1 MVSRIFKLSLFILP
15 CILFVAYVAIGNYN
29 IPFSKLLFLDFDHP
43 YERMVVLNIRLPRAI
58 MASLFGAV
66 MGLCGATV
74 QTVLR
79 NPLASPYILGIS
91 SGAAFGAALSMTL
104 PLSAAFYLRQPM
116 AALFGL
122 TAVGMALLIARIQSR
137 LHIHS
142 VILGGVI
149 ISALFT
155 GLLSLVQI
163 LVAPEQTQAIVS
175 WIIGRLNTISWKDL
189 YIALPVTITLCFLLF
204 LMRWR
209 IFAMSMGDEE
219 AETAGIPVQRDRLI
233 VIVLVSCATAAVVSV
248 CGIIGWVCL
257 LSPHITRFMIG
268 SHTARL
274 LPASV
279 SVGMSFML
287 LADLLSRTVWRFEI
301 PVGVVTTVI
310 GAPVF
315 LYLMRRNLHVW
326 RG

>member
-1 MVSRIFKLSLFILP
+1 MVLVPCLLFMIYLSVGSYF
-15 CILFVAYVAIGNYN
+15 
-29 IPFSKLLFLDFDHP
+29 IPFSKLVFLDFEHP
-43 YERMVVLNIRLPRAI
+43 YERMVLLNIRLPRAV
-58 MASLFGAV
+58 MALLFGAV

-74 QTVLR
+74 QTILR

-104 PLSAAFYLRQPM
+104 PLSFAVYLRQPM

-122 TAVGMALLIARIQSR
+122 IAVGLALLIARVQSK
-137 LHIHS
+137 LHIHT

-155 GLLSLVQI
+155 GLLSLIQI

-175 WIIGRLNTISWKDL
+175 WLIGRLNTITWNDL
-189 YIALPVTITLCFLLF
+189 FITLPITIILCVLILF
-204 LMRWR
+204 MRWR

-219 AETAGIPVQRDRLI
+219 AETSGIHVQKNRLI
-233 VIVLVSCATAAVVSV
+233 IIFLVSCATAAVVSV

-257 LSPHITRFMIG
+257 IAPHITRFMIG
-268 SHTARL
+268 SHAARL
-274 LPASV
+274 LPASI
-279 SVGMSFML
+279 SIGISFML
-287 LADLLSRTVWRFEI
+287 LADLFARTIWRFEI

-315 LYLMRRNLHVW
+315 LYLMRRNFHVW